1 MSSHVF
7 SRASYTI
14 DGVVGQEFYN
24 AIGIYLAIWDL
35 ITFVFLHLCALR
47 TTAPIVVTLGLI
59 SSSITVS

>member
-1 MSSHVF
+1 MSSHIF

-35 ITFVFLHLCALR
+35 ITFIFFLCALR
-47 TTAPIVVTLGLI
+47 TIAPIVVTLGLI
-59 SSSITVS
+59 SSSITIS